1 MTITRYINTLEYTY
15 DKNHAISHY
24 RINEGGYRNKGELLE
39 SIAKYHRGI
48 YAEVNPN
55 IAWNAGSD
63 IESESASVKSSGAS
77 LGRGIG
83 GYAATG
89 EERIEA
95 YFKNVSSTTFI
106 WIHMNEDTQEVIEYH
121 MNRAEF
127 KVFVS
132 KFTRVCNSSNHKE
145 LAIRFRKHTKKMEA
159 WFESMATA

>member
-15 DKNHAISHY
+15 DKAHAVSHY
-24 RINEGGYRNKGELLE
+24 RIGGGNYRNKGELLE
-39 SIAKYHRGI
+39 SIAKYHRDI
-48 YAEVNPN
+48 YTEGNPN
-55 IAWNAGSD
+55 IAWNVGSD
-63 IESESASVKSSGAS
+63 IENEHASIKSGGAS

-83 GYAATG
+83 GYAATA
-89 EERIEA
+89 EEKIEA

-106 WIHMNEDTQEVIEYH
+106 WMHMNEDTQEVIEYH
-121 MNRAEF
+121 MNKAEF
-127 KVFVS
+127 KIFVN

>member
-1 MTITRYINTLEYTY
+1 MTITRYINTLAYTY
-15 DKNHAISHY
+15 DKTHAISHY
-24 RINEGGYRNKGELLE
+24 RIGESGYRNKGELLE

-55 IAWNAGSD
+55 TAWNTGSD
-63 IESESASVKSSGAS
+63 IEGECASVKSSGAS

-83 GYAATG
+83 GYAATAQ
-89 EERIEA
+89 EKIAA

-106 WIHMNEDTQEVIEYH
+106 WMHMNEDTQEVIEYH
-121 MNRAEF
+121 MNKAEF